1 MTLSDT
7 TRQILLTLSD
17 GDWHDLSAR
26 YSPQAITSIMWSGL
40 IRQDHPGRSVI
51 GAMFTI
57 TPRGEAAIKG
67 DV

>member
-1 MTLSDT
+1 MTDT

-17 GDWHDLSAR
+17 GDWHDL
-26 YSPQAITSIMWSGL
+26 
-40 IRQDHPGRSVI
+40 I

>member
-1 MTLSDT
+1 MTDL
-7 TRQILLTLSD
+7 TRQILLLLSD
-17 GDWHDLSAR
+17 GDWHDLSER
-26 YSPQAITSIMWSGL
+26 YSQQSISSAITRGL
-40 IRQDHPGRSVI
+40 IRQDHPGRPII

>member
-1 MTLSDT
+1 MTDT
-7 TRQILLTLSD
+7 TRQILLTLSW
-17 GDWHDLSAR
+17 GGWHDLSAR
-26 YSPQAITSIMWSGL
+26 YSQQSISSLMTRGL
-40 IRQDHPGRSVI
+40 IRQDHPGRPII